1 MTRYDLPALAKAGP
15 ASWAR
20 FKADCADFHDRLAVE
35 FQTEFPTHIIPDFPD
50 LNPNGNRRGILAARD
65 EYVAHLGGLLAT
77 LNTLKRQ
84 ALEQAADPDP
94 DEEEEDWE
102 NREPTADDDGN
113 DNSGEDEVPDSPAPC
128 PVTPVAPPQVVT
140 KVTPAST
147 LFHLLSTPQTGITD
161 LRQVLQA

>member
-20 FKADCADFHDRLAVE
+20 FKAECSDFHDRLAVE
-35 FQTEFPTHIIPDFPD
+35 FQTDFPTHMIPDFPD

-84 ALEQAADPDP
+84 ALEQDAEEPGPDP

-102 NREPTADDDGN
+102 NQEPMADTTTTTIQ
-113 DNSGEDEVPDSPAPC
+113 ER
-128 PVTPVAPPQVVT
+128 TR
-140 KVTPAST
+140 
-147 LFHLLSTPQTGITD
+147 PQT
-161 LRQVLQA
+161 LQHPIR